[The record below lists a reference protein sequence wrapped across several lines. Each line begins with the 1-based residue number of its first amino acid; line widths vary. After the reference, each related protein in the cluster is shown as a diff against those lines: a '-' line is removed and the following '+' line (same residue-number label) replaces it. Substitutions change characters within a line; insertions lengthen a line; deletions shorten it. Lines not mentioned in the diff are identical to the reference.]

1 MEEKTIGIFEASV
14 TEENT
19 ALAMGSGS
27 LPVLATPA
35 MVAMM
40 EHAAVNALEGH
51 LPEGIDSVGIAINVE
66 HLAASPVGAMIRTEA
81 HLTAADGRTY
91 DNTLGDNDCVLAR
104 SCNLGIECQS
114 QNITLYC
121 TSSCCNNSTL
131 GIFQLN
137 CCCSILNGNNLL
149 VECKFNSLE

>member
-1 MEEKTIGIFEASV
+1 MEDKIIGIYEAPV

-40 EHAAVNALEGH
+40 EHAAVNALEGR

-91 DNTLGDNDCVLAR
+91 DFEIEAFDNTGLIGKATHRRATVK
-104 SCNLGIECQS
+104 
-114 QNITLYC
+114 
-121 TSSCCNNSTL
+121 
-131 GIFQLN
+131 
-137 CCCSILNGNNLL
+137 
-149 VECKFNSLE
+149 VERFLEKTAQRIK